1 MLIIYFILFFIPNTA
16 IDSNAVCEQCSSTAE
31 NWLCLSCYKI
41 LCGRYVMEHM
51 LFHSI
56 ETSHPLALSF
66 SDLSV
71 WCYPCEAYID
81 NSKLHVYKN
90 LLHRHKFG
98 EDMVWSYPDI
108 KCNNGN
114 DSDNDDYDADD
125 AHVFSI
131 QLEPNN

>member
-1 MLIIYFILFFIPNTA
+1 
-16 IDSNAVCEQCSSTAE
+16 
-31 NWLCLSCYKI
+31 
-41 LCGRYVMEHM
+41 M

-56 ETSHPLALSF
+56 ESAHPMALSF

-98 EDMVWSYPDI
+98 EDMVWSYPTDS
-108 KCNNGN
+108 KSNNGN
-114 DSDNDDYDADD
+114 DSDNDDYDAADD
-125 AHVFSI
+125 AAHVFSI